1 MKNYYKDYAAIKR
14 KTSTAMKLYDINACL
29 INNFV
34 SYCCVATLWLTF
46 ELNFNSTQLNETRP
60 SHDFEI
66 ANFNKISRC

>member
-1 MKNYYKDYAAIKR
+1 
-14 KTSTAMKLYDINACL
+14 MKLYDINARL